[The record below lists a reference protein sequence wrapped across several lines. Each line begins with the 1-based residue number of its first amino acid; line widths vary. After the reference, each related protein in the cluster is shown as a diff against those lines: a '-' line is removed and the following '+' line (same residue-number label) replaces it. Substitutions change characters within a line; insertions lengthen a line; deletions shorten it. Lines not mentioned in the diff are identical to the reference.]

1 MKYLDQA
8 LAVLNSVL
16 FILTW
21 RIRVKTEDR
30 ETAKEL
36 EKEADEAI
44 RSGRFNDVISVWTR
58 MRNL

>member
-8 LAVLNSVL
+8 LAVLQAIA

-21 RIRVKTEDR
+21 RVRVKSEDR

-44 RSGRFNDVISVWTR
+44 RTGRFNDVISVWTR